1 MSEFKVKEGIT
12 RNIDVLG
19 RIVIPIA
26 WRKKYGISTG
36 AKIGVI
42 LRENEILL
50 KYDSDGKLEK
60 QGIRRID
67 ELGRIVL
74 PKDLRNI
81 LELEENDPLYMIQ
94 EKEHIILNKL

>member
-1 MSEFKVKEGIT
+1 ME
-12 RNIDVLG
+12 
-19 RIVIPIA
+19 
-26 WRKKYGISTG
+26 KKYGISTG

-60 QGIRRID
+60 QGIRIRRID

>member
-1 MSEFKVKEGIT
+1 MK
-12 RNIDVLG
+12 
-19 RIVIPIA
+19 
-26 WRKKYGISTG
+26 STG
-36 AKIGVI
+36 IV
-42 LRENEILL
+42 
-50 KYDSDGKLEK
+50 
-60 QGIRRID
+60 RRID